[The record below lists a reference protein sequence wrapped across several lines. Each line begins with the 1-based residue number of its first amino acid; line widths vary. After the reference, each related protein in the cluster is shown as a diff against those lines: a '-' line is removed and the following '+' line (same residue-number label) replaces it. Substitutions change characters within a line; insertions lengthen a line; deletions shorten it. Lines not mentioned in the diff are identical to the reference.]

1 MWLVANIKRTLHVDG
16 KLSKVIVCDGKAF
29 QAQFCICTKDLKC
42 TLAHSRLETK
52 TTFSN

>member
-29 QAQFCICTKDLKC
+29 QAQFCYL
-42 TLAHSRLETK
+42 HQRLEVYIGAQ
-52 TTFSN
+52 